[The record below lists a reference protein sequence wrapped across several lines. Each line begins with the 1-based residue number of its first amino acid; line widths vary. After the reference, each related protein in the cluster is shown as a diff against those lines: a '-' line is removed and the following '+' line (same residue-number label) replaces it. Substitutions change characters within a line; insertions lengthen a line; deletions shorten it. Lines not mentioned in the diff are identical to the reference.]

1 MIRRAG
7 ENVAAV
13 EVEAV
18 ISDMPGIAEVAVLG
32 VPDAMRGEEI
42 KACVVLEPGRTSRDA
57 PPEHIVEHC
66 RRRLAIYKVPRY
78 IEYREAAL
86 PRTAS
91 GKIRKQVLGKE
102 SSAPGTT
109 WDRTTGNW
117 T

>member
-1 MIRRAG
+1 MLPWKSKPSSATCRASRKSPCSVYR
-7 ENVAAV
+7 EKF
-13 EVEAV
+13 V
-18 ISDMPGIAEVAVLG
+18 IT
-32 VPDAMRGEEI
+32 DATSGEEI